1 MQVTI
6 YRVDSGF
13 RNVPDGLTLSEPS
26 SDVNYSSA
34 VYDLPDGY
42 TVDVAPQG
50 QKIVVG
56 PKGQVMSLA
65 PRNARGNSAVLMID
79 DHDVIALKKAKADA
93 APAGLRA
100 VRIAAGLTQ
109 QQLADASGVNI
120 RQIQRVE
127 LGSSDAGNLTARNLL
142 AIADALGIDPHDLI

>member
-26 SDVNYSSA
+26 SDVNYSST
-34 VYDLPDGY
+34 VYALPDGFVAD
-42 TVDVAPQG
+42 VDDYG
-50 QKIVVG
+50 
-56 PKGQVMSLA
+56 VMRILDPAGVEATPVLS
-65 PRNARGNSAVLMID
+65 NNSAHSPVVLVTGHGM
-79 DHDVIALKKAKADA
+79 VSLRKAREASATITLRDA
-93 APAGLRA
+93 RISAGW
-100 VRIAAGLTQ
+100 TQ